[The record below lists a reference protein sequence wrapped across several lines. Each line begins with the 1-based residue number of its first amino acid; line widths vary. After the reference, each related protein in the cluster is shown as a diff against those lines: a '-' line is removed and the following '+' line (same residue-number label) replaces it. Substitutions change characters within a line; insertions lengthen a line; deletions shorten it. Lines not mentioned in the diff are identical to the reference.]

1 MRALIRRWAP
11 RGIRGKLIMVYL
23 LVGFI
28 PFSVFML
35 YAYRVNR
42 DLTARNARMAFEN
55 AVEQAVAAADNAL
68 DTFDAMSAYV
78 FNDTSLLAAL
88 NRDYGSNYYSMYHV
102 YRTLIEPNCMAYYAL
117 YPALSRMTVYTA
129 GNLHPYS
136 NYVMPLERLK
146 ADEPWFESHELSY
159 SPTWLSQTL
168 SASGNLVH
176 VRRIGMPS
184 LSAQEHYL
192 YLEIDPKAV
201 FQPIYGLTL
210 EPYAVLVENGE
221 ESFFLADTLSVQ
233 REYTAEAILQ
243 GRDTGLNVVHAPL
256 PAIGWEMYFIS
267 DTDEAANAAGFWSYV
282 APWAMILLLGVLVI
296 VCITSITGPIEDLAF
311 RMRAFG
317 RGNMSLPLPEPGRT
331 DEIGTLIQS
340 FNDMATHIRELI
352 EVTYASEIKEK
363 EYRQRLLRAQI
374 NPHFLYNSLS
384 IIHAKAVMAR
394 QPEISAMA
402 TALAKFYRSALN
414 GGRDTTA
421 IRGEV
426 ENIRAY
432 VQIQK
437 MLSSNDF
444 EAEYAIDESVLD
456 EKIPN
461 FILQPFVENAIDHGL
476 AASEREGKRLRIS
489 VRREEGD
496 AVFEICDNGAGMD
509 EATLN
514 SLFAEKATGYGIRN
528 VDDRLRLAYGN
539 GYSLNIQSVPGR
551 GTRVRLRLALET

>member
-1 MRALIRRWAP
+1 
-11 RGIRGKLIMVYL
+11 
-23 LVGFI
+23 
-28 PFSVFML
+28 
-35 YAYRVNR
+35 
-42 DLTARNARMAFEN
+42 
-55 AVEQAVAAADNAL
+55 
-68 DTFDAMSAYV
+68 
-78 FNDTSLLAAL
+78 
-88 NRDYGSNYYSMYHV
+88 
-102 YRTLIEPNCMAYYAL
+102 
-117 YPALSRMTVYTA
+117 
-129 GNLHPYS
+129 
-136 NYVMPLERLK
+136 
-146 ADEPWFESHELSY
+146 
-159 SPTWLSQTL
+159 
-168 SASGNLVH
+168 
-176 VRRIGMPS
+176 
-184 LSAQEHYL
+184 
-192 YLEIDPKAV
+192 
-201 FQPIYGLTL
+201 
-210 EPYAVLVENGE
+210 
-221 ESFFLADTLSVQ
+221 
-233 REYTAEAILQ
+233 
-243 GRDTGLNVVHAPL
+243 
-256 PAIGWEMYFIS
+256 
-267 DTDEAANAAGFWSYV
+267 
-282 APWAMILLLGVLVI
+282 
-296 VCITSITGPIEDLAF
+296 
-311 RMRAFG
+311 
-317 RGNMSLPLPEPGRT
+317 
-331 DEIGTLIQS
+331 
-340 FNDMATHIRELI
+340 
-352 EVTYASEIKEK
+352 
-363 EYRQRLLRAQI
+363 QI

-444 EAEYAIDESVLD
+444 EAEYAIDESILD